1 MSDFDLLAERQ
12 RASEQAALANKEI
25 APDPIDPS
33 VQVDP
38 IRKQA
43 LTLALQHNQME
54 TDRTPGTVVST
65 AKAFEQYLRGDDG

>member
-1 MSDFDLLAERQ
+1 MSELDMLAQRQ
-12 RASEQAALANKEI
+12 IESEQAALASKES
-25 APDPIDPS
+25 APDPVNPS

-54 TDRTPGTVVST
+54 TDRAPGTVVST
-65 AKAFEQYLRGDDG
+65 AKAFEQYLRGDDA